1 MDSTGLLKAFRS
13 DVVDTA
19 RPYLWSDE
27 GCWRY
32 ANDAYRMFVR
42 LTGGVA
48 DFLSEACE
56 IAVTAGEP
64 LVDLHPS
71 ILRIMGATLRSTNQP
86 VEVINSTDVGKMR
99 STDYGQIKQLLLDDK
114 TGHIRYLVHGMQRDK
129 ARLVQVPEVDD
140 FIDLH
145 IYRTPLDM
153 ITGDGQELT
162 DVAEDH
168 HLHLLDW
175 MKHLAYKKQDA
186 DTFNPQAS
194 LQGKQDFEAYCSFV
208 KAEWERYKTKVRIV
222 SYGGL

>member
-27 GCWRY
+27 ECWRY

-56 IAVTAGEP
+56 IAVTTGEP

-71 ILRIMGATLRSTNQP
+71 ILRIMDATLRSTNQP

-114 TGHIRYLVHGMQRDK
+114 AGRIRYLVHGMQRDK

-194 LQGKQDFEAYCSFV
+194 LQGKQDFEAYCAFV
-208 KAEWERYKTKVRIV
+208 KAEWERYKHKTRVV

>member
-27 GCWRY
+27 ECWRY

-56 IAVTAGEP
+56 IAVITGEP

-71 ILRIMGATLRSTNQP
+71 ILRIMDATLRSTNQP

-114 TGHIRYLVHGMQRDK
+114 TGRIRYLVHGMQRDK

-153 ITGDGQELT
+153 ITDHDQELT

>member
-27 GCWRY
+27 ECWRY

-56 IAVTAGEP
+56 IAVITGEP

-71 ILRIMGATLRSTNQP
+71 ILRIMDATLRSTNQP

-114 TGHIRYLVHGMQRDK
+114 AGRIRYLVHGMQRDK

-153 ITGDGQELT
+153 ITDHDQELT

>member
-1 MDSTGLLKAFRS
+1 MNSTELYDTFRS

-19 RPYLWSDE
+19 RPYLWTDDDV
-27 GCWRY
+27 WRY
-32 ANDAYRMFVR
+32 AADAHRMFIR
-42 LTGGVA
+42 LTGGIS
-48 DFLSEACE
+48 DFMSEACE
-56 IAVTAGEP
+56 VPVVAGEA
-64 LVDLHPS
+64 VVELHPS
-71 ILRIMGATLRSTNQP
+71 LLRIMSATLRGTKRE
-86 VEVINSTDVGKMR
+86 VEVINPTDVVKMR
-99 STDYGQIKQLLLDDK
+99 TTDYGQIKQLLLDDK
-114 TGHIRYLVHGMQRDK
+114 AGRIRYLVHGMQRDK

-162 DVAEDH
+162 DVVEDH

-194 LQGKQDFEAYCSFV
+194 LQGKQDFEAYCAFV
-208 KAEWERYKTKVRIV
+208 KAEWERYKHKTRVV